1 MENASKAL
9 LIAGAVLIV
18 IVLISVGVLIVNQ
31 ASGVTDQASDI
42 TTSQAVETFNN
53 QFQNYAGIQKGSSVK
68 TLLSAIATSNATNN
82 NTSGHMIKVTFT
94 NNTAAG
100 ATPAA
105 STVTDKDTIT
115 KLVSGVVNSARY
127 QVDLDSRDDDGYI
140 NAITITRKATT

>member
-31 ASGVTDQASDI
+31 ASSVTDQASDI

-68 TLLSAIATSNATNN
+68 TLLSAIATSNATNS
-82 NTSGHMIKVTFT
+82 NTSKHMIKVTFS
-94 NNTAAG
+94 NTAA
-100 ATPAA
+100 TAA
-105 STVTDKDTIT
+105 AAETTDIVDKNKIT
-115 KLVSGVVNSARY
+115 TWVSSVVNSARY
-127 QVDLDSRDDDGYI
+127 QVDLTSRDNEGYI
-140 NAITITRKATT
+140 DAIKITRQ